1 MTRTAEDPRERQLP
15 GALVGLDLG
24 GTGSR
29 LAVLPETGGPR
40 RVLDG
45 PRIQVDAGGSS
56 APQVIREMLARAM
69 SSWPEETSRLSGVGI
84 GASGLASLVQDPQK
98 VTVQLRYEL
107 GTPTAI
113 AIDAVTAHLGALGEA
128 GGAVVALGTGAIAI
142 SHPGMA
148 EAQGDEQAWRRVD
161 GWGHLLGDRGGGAWL
176 GRRGLEAALRA
187 YDGVESRGHALLAA
201 ARHRLGAPESWPA
214 QLYTRHDRAG
224 ILAEFAADVVAVAL
238 RGDETARYL
247 VRAAGRE
254 AAKSGL
260 AALGEDRPGHL
271 VLTGGLVAAGPL
283 LGDAFAEEVANQNP
297 DVLISEAL
305 GDPLEGS
312 LSLAR
317 LQARGVLN
325 AQKGFIWS

>member
-1 MTRTAEDPRERQLP
+1 MIHTAEDPRERQLP

-24 GTGSR
+24 GSGSR
-29 LAVLPETGGPR
+29 LAVLPSGGGRR

-45 PRIQVDAGGSS
+45 PRIEVRAGGSS
-56 APQVIREMLARAM
+56 APQVIREMLSHAM
-69 SSWPEETSRLSGVGI
+69 TSWPEETSRLSGVGI
-84 GASGLASLVQDPQK
+84 GASGLASLVQDPQELA
-98 VTVQLRYEL
+98 VQLRAEL

-113 AIDAVTAHLGALGEA
+113 AIDAVTAHLGALGEV

-142 SHPGMA
+142 SHPGM
-148 EAQGDEQAWRRVD
+148 EAAVDDHAWRRVD

-176 GRRGLEAALRA
+176 GRYGLEAAMRA
-187 YDGVESRGHALLAA
+187 YDGVDPCGHALLAT
-201 ARHRLGAPESWPA
+201 ARHRFGEPESWPA

-224 ILAEFAADVVAVAL
+224 VLAEFAAEVVAVAV
-238 RGDETARYL
+238 RGDETARDL

-260 AALGEDRPGHL
+260 AALGEDVPAQL
-271 VLTGGLVAAGPL
+271 VLTGGLVGAGPL
-283 LGDAFAEEVANQNP
+283 LSEAFAEEVAHQRA
-297 DVLISEAL
+297 DVLIGEAL

-317 LQARGVLN
+317 LHARGVVKP
-325 AQKGFIWS
+325 QEGYVWS